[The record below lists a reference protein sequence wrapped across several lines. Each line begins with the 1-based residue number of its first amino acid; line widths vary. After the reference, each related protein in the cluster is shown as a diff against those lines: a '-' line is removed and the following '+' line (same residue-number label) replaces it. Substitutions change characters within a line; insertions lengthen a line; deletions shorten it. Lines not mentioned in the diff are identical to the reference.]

1 MRDFRSVSKI
11 VLRKYS
17 YMTKK
22 TQPKP
27 TEKEL
32 EILQILWIQG
42 PVAVKDVHE
51 AMGGDQANGYTTILK
66 LMQIMHEKGLVT
78 RQKSGKLHLYKAV
91 PSQEN
96 TRQQILDKMIETVFQ
111 GSAMQLVVSALG
123 NKKSSKEELQEIKK
137 YLEKLEGGEK

>member
-1 MRDFRSVSKI
+1 
-11 VLRKYS
+11 
-17 YMTKK
+17 MTKK
-22 TQPKP
+22 QQPKP

-32 EILQILWIQG
+32 EILQILWSKG
-42 PVAVKDVHE
+42 PSAVKDVHE
-51 AMGGDQANGYTTILK
+51 AMGGDTTNGYTTILK
-66 LMQIMHEKGLVT
+66 LLQIMHEKGLVT

-96 TRQQILDKMIETVFQ
+96 TRQQIIDKMIDTVFE

>member
-1 MRDFRSVSKI
+1 MQDFRSVSKI

-22 TQPKP
+22 NQPKP